1 VLARWKFVCR
11 PKVKIR
17 APGEAGASS
26 GDRAAHRS
34 LPRPVSGGYRRG
46 EGERTMAKAV
56 VAVVALLAGL
66 AWALIASAQNK
77 VPGERTLEALVKVT
91 LLSFNDANVTGN
103 YTVFHAKLS
112 KPFRQQF
119 TPERLQETFKDFAA
133 KDIDFDIIAA
143 YKPVYEPAPAVD
155 GDGKLLVKGWFPTE
169 PVRVVYDL
177 EFIPSDGEWK
187 LISINVKTEK
197 AHAK

>member
-1 VLARWKFVCR
+1 MAAFLRAVFVLV
-11 PKVKIR
+11 
-17 APGEAGASS
+17 
-26 GDRAAHRS
+26 
-34 LPRPVSGGYRRG
+34 
-46 EGERTMAKAV
+46 
-56 VAVVALLAGL
+56 LLAMP
-66 AWALIASAQNK
+66 AAAQNK
-77 VPGERTLEALVKVT
+77 VPGERVLEALVKAT

-119 TPERLQETFKDFAA
+119 TPERLQGTFKDFAS

-143 YKPVYEPAPAVD
+143 YKPVYEPEPRVD
-155 GDGKLLVKGWFPTE
+155 DAGKLLVKGWFPTE

-197 AHAK
+197 APAK